1 MLPTY
6 HFGALLASILFYMF
20 SAAMPAPSD
29 EATDSTSSTSDSMA
43 SVVNELH
50 SWGFTGAMLS
60 VARSSIASASAGHMA
75 FFAGGRLQNDTY
87 TDIVDIFNSQ
97 TKQWTVS
104 HLSMARSNI
113 GAGSVAGRYALFA
126 GGFDDN
132 FQPLSLVDVYD
143 TRTDTWSVLKLG
155 TPRASPF
162 VMDLGNVAVIV
173 GGLSGDL
180 EYLSN
185 AIDYVDRDL
194 HLSQGSLRKEFPQ
207 FGVAATDS
215 KLGVGLYT
223 AGYQNNRPG
232 ERFNDF
238 EASNQTT
245 VFTAAGSSADISA
258 GQLFPYP
265 RWGSGGAAAN
275 GLFAIGGGH
284 TFGQDGSGTST
295 TVVDRV
301 DVYDSNSGRWSSSPL
316 ALSVPRDYPL
326 VQTVGN
332 YIVFASGTDK
342 SKDLDILDTRTGRF
356 VENLQHRPSLYLLR
370 SDAAATT
377 VDDCLMI
384 IAGGRVYQGSNATAS
399 VEMFDTCSHRR
410 V

>member
-1 MLPTY
+1 
-6 HFGALLASILFYMF
+6 
-20 SAAMPAPSD
+20 
-29 EATDSTSSTSDSMA
+29 
-43 SVVNELH
+43 
-50 SWGFTGAMLS
+50 MLS
-60 VARSSIASASAGHMA
+60 VPRSSIAAASAGHMA
-75 FFAGGRLQNDTY
+75 FLAGGRLQNGTY
-87 TDIVDIFNSQ
+87 TDIVDIFNSR

-104 HLSMARSNI
+104 RLSMARSNI

-126 GGFDDN
+126 GGFDSN

-143 TRTDTWSVLKLG
+143 TRTSTWSVIRLG
-155 TPRASPF
+155 TPRASPS
-162 VMDLGNVAVIV
+162 VLDLGSVAAIV

-185 AIDYVDRDL
+185 AIDYVDGDL
-194 HLSQGSLRKEFPQ
+194 RLSQGSLHKEFPQ
-207 FGVAATDS
+207 FGVAAAD
-215 KLGVGLYT
+215 KRLGVGLFT

-245 VFTAAGSSADISA
+245 VITAAGSSADFSA
-258 GQLFPYP
+258 GQLFPFP
-265 RWGSGGAAAN
+265 RWGSGAAAAN
-275 GLFAIGGGH
+275 GMFAVGGGH
-284 TFGQDGSGTST
+284 TFGEDGSGSLT

-301 DVYDSNSGRWSSSPL
+301 DVYDSNAGRWSSSPL

-342 SKDLDILDTRTGRF
+342 SKDLDILDTRSGKF

-377 VDDCLMI
+377 VDNCLMI
-384 IAGGRVYQGSNATAS
+384 IAGGLVYQGANATAS
-399 VEMFDTCSHRR
+399 VEMFDAC
-410 V
+410 